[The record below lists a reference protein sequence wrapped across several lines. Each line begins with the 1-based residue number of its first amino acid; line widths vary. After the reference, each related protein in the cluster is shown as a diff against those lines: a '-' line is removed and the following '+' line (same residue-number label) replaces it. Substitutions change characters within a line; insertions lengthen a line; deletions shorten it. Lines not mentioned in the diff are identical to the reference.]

1 MKNRN
6 SSKRTICICCII
18 TIFCMFCVSANA
30 AAVNLLNVMDS
41 HAYKNTDISADAI
54 LPYRIYL
61 PDAIA
66 ALFPQGADNAAD
78 TDDSTGSENA
88 PDDTPTVPEDKKYGL
103 LIWLHDEDLRGDD
116 CVTHIAD
123 DNKNGLM
130 STFLSNSEYNNDFII
145 LAPQC
150 PADATWTGNDGL
162 YLDLLIDLVTKHIL
176 TLPIDTSRILIGG
189 LSMGASAGYELIAMQ
204 NEEGMFPIAAAYLLA
219 GTTSITIENAKDASV
234 FENTRIFAFLSEND
248 PVTPA
253 DSVRSLS
260 DLLITD
266 YQCPITYVVYP
277 ELGHEIWHQ
286 AFAEQNLLESF
297 MSVNAPSVDEPNT
310 EEIPD
315 GTTPPDTTAAN
326 TEKQPVQ
333 SDDTTGSENSDT
345 SAPSIAG
352 IPITTNMIAGF
363 IVVIAS
369 LLAAILL
376 LSGLYRSS
384 RTR

>member
-1 MKNRN
+1 MKTLI
-6 SSKRTICICCII
+6 SSKRALCICCII

-66 ALFPQGADNAAD
+66 AAFPKDADNAAN
-78 TDDSTGSENA
+78 TGDDAENTNDPVSA
-88 PDDTPTVPEDKKYGL
+88 PTDKKYGL

-116 CVTHIAD
+116 CVAHIAD
-123 DNKNGLM
+123 DNKNGLIN
-130 STFLSNSEYNNDFII
+130 TFLSSSEYNNSFIV

-150 PADATWTGNDGL
+150 PSSATWTGNDGL
-162 YLDLLIDLVTKHIL
+162 YLDLLVDLVTKHIL
-176 TLPIDTSRILIGG
+176 TLPIDTSRIFIGG
-189 LSMGASAGYELIAMQ
+189 LSMGASAGYQLISMQ

-219 GTTSITIENAKDASV
+219 GTTDVVVENEEDAKA

-253 DSVRSLS
+253 DSVRSRA
-260 DLLITD
+260 DTLIGE
-266 YQCPITYVVYP
+266 YSCPITYAVYP

-286 AFAEQNLLESF
+286 AFAEQNLLASF
-297 MSVNAPSVDEPNT
+297 MSVNAPSTGEQIT
-310 EEIPD
+310 EEVTD
-315 GTTPPDTTAAN
+315 GTTPPDTTTAN
-326 TEKQPVQ
+326 TEKQPVP
-333 SDDTTGSENSDT
+333 SDDDT
-345 SAPSIAG
+345 EPVKDDTQAPSIAG
-352 IPITTNMIAGF
+352 IRITPSLIACF
-363 IVVIAS
+363 IVIIAS
-369 LLAAILL
+369 LLAVILL
-376 LSGLYRSS
+376 LSGLYKSN